1 MQEAYMNIKVLGSG
15 CSKCNQLENLT
26 KDVLK
31 EMGVEA
37 KIEHITDIK
46 KIMEYPILTT
56 PGLVINEELV
66 LSGKVP
72 DKAKLNQIIVN
83 ALAKEDSN
91 K

>member
-1 MQEAYMNIKVLGSG
+1 MNIKVLGTG
-15 CSKCNQLENLT
+15 CAKCNQLENLT

-37 KIEHITDIK
+37 KIEHVTEIQ
-46 KIMEYPILTT
+46 KIMEYPILIT

-83 ALAKEDSN
+83 ALAKEANN

>member
-1 MQEAYMNIKVLGSG
+1 MNIKVLGSG

-37 KIEHITDIK
+37 EIEHITDIK
-46 KIMEYPILTT
+46 KIMEYPILST

-83 ALAKEDSN
+83 ALAKEDS
-91 K
+91 KIK